1 MKQRVLTAL
10 VLAPLA
16 ICAVLYLPSS
26 VFMAL
31 IAVLLMAGIWE
42 WGLLA
47 GLKETWHRALVVA
60 VNALILAALAWGN
73 WAGLSRD
80 LVLVGLVWWILAALW
95 LARPELGRARNR
107 GNGMIKLAIG
117 SLLVVP
123 AWCGAALLHAGQ
135 PNGPAWLL
143 YAVML
148 VWAADTF
155 AYFVGSRIGGP
166 KMAPSISPGKTWAGF
181 VGGLAGVLIVATA
194 AMPLLGVEW
203 QHWLAMT
210 ALALIT
216 GLVSVLGDLF
226 ESLMKRQA
234 GAKDSGALLPGH
246 GGALDRLDS
255 LMAALPIF
263 ALGKDWFGL

>member
-10 VLAPLA
+10 ILAPLA
-16 ICAVLYLPSS
+16 IAAVLYLPSS

-31 IAVLLMAGIWE
+31 IAILLMAGIWE

-47 GLKETWHRALVVA
+47 GLKRSSHRALVVA
-60 VNALILAALAWGN
+60 INAVLLAALAWGN
-73 WAGLSRD
+73 WAGIAHD
-80 LVLVGLVWWILAALW
+80 LVMVGLIWWTVAALW
-95 LARPELGRARNR
+95 LTRPDFGRERNR
-107 GNGMIKLAIG
+107 GNAMIKLGIG
-117 SLLVVP
+117 TLLVVP
-123 AWCGAALLHAGQ
+123 AWCGTALLHAGQ

-143 YAVML
+143 YALML

-166 KMAPSISPGKTWAGF
+166 KLAPSISPGKTWAGF
-181 VGGLAGVLIVATA
+181 CGGLAGVLLVATA
-194 AMPLLGVEW
+194 AMPLLGVDW
-203 QHWLAMT
+203 SHWLAM
-210 ALALIT
+210 AGLALFT

-234 GAKDSGALLPGH
+234 GAKDSGDLLPGH

-255 LMAALPIF
+255 LVAAIPVF
-263 ALGKDWFGL
+263 ALGKEWLGL